1 MKETQ
6 NKDKKG
12 QDSAKNF
19 VAGQIGTIASSN
31 YANATDAAVDGME
44 IFKKMF
50 FNKDG
55 SLNKNSNLHG
65 KIFEAIEAAKFNI
78 DAALKKSDLNAQVT
92 SHPTTPNFKPDPR
105 SKADIVITKA
115 GKVVKEVQAK
125 CYDNN
130 YQAAYKLKSDSY
142 KGMQRL
148 VPTDREKPL
157 SDFLEKA
164 ENRGGGQ
171 TIYAD
176 NYKDVRENLTGKL
189 HDKNVSSPGTGY
201 DEATYAK
208 EHLKLYSAK
217 IQAKHAA
224 SEAFVAGVSAGAT
237 GFVITGGCSAIKNLF
252 AVHND
257 EKTLK
262 EGASDALKDGIDSGV
277 KSGVI
282 GAGGSVIRFGAKK
295 AGIEA
300 FEKASPATAI
310 AAGIVDTGV
319 TLYSFVKGDIGIE
332 EAMERLGQ
340 NGVSTVYGL
349 FAGAVTSAVFSGP
362 VVAVAAT
369 TAGYLIA
376 NFAYQS
382 CIAIFRQ
389 AKLTEKESERII
401 AIYEEAI
408 QQMQIR
414 RAEFEKWFE
423 EELQGRRE
431 DFSACFDSIDNALIN
446 DDPGK
451 AVFAL
456 ADFATLFGKKLRF
469 ETFEEFDDF
478 MSSSDEPLVL

>member
-6 NKDKKG
+6 NKNKKS

-19 VAGQIGTIASSN
+19 VAGQIGTLASSN
-31 YANATDAAVDGME
+31 YANATDAALGGMDVFWKVFE
-44 IFKKMF
+44 REGNNPQKY
-50 FNKDG
+50 G
-55 SLNKNSNLHG
+55 NL
-65 KIFEAIEAAKFNI
+65 FECIEAMKFNI
-78 DAALKKSDLNAQVT
+78 DAALKRSDLKAEVT
-92 SHPTTPNFKPDPR
+92 ALTNRTA
-105 SKADIVITKA
+105 KADILITKA
-115 GKVVKEVQAK
+115 GKIVREVQAK
-125 CYDNN
+125 CCKSSN
-130 YQAAYKLKSDSY
+130 YIADEMINPDYY
-142 KGMQRL
+142 NMQRL
-148 VPTDREKPL
+148 VPKDKEAGVTNVLKEWADDNPL
-157 SDFLEKA
+157 NDPE
-164 ENRGGGQ
+164 
-171 TIYAD
+171 
-176 NYKDVRENLTGKL
+176 YKDALENLSGKTR
-189 HDKNVSSPGTGY
+189 HENVSSPGTSY
-201 DEATYAK
+201 DESICAK
-208 EHLKLYSAK
+208 EHSKLYSAK
-217 IQAKHAA
+217 IQAKQAA
-224 SEAFVAGVSAGAT
+224 SEAAVAGASAAAT
-237 GFVITGGCSAIKNLF
+237 GFVITGGISAVKNLI
-252 AVHND
+252 AVQKD

-262 EGASDALKDGIDSGV
+262 KAASDALKAGIGGGV

-282 GAGGSVIRFGAKK
+282 GAGGAVIRFGAKK

-310 AAGIVDTGV
+310 AAGILDTGD

-431 DFSACFDSIDNALIN
+431 DFSACFDAIDNALIN

-456 ADFATLFGKKLRF
+456 ADFATLFGKKLNF
-469 ETFEEFDDF
+469 ETFDEFDDF
-478 MSSSDEPLVL
+478 MGSSDEPLML